1 MALLHPVRPLPEVP
15 VLARIDLYVDPWAGS
30 RPDAE
35 FLVDGGPQ
43 ITGRRLTWTDA
54 RVEIDRVA
62 AALVA
67 AGSTRGDRV
76 AFLGDSR
83 LDFFIH
89 FLAATSIGCIWQGLN
104 PKYTWDELAFVVAD
118 AAPRLIFD
126 GTMVGDRTAER
137 LAE

>member
-1 MALLHPVRPLPEVP
+1 MTGVP
-15 VLARIDLYVDPWAGS
+15 VLDRIDLYVDHWAGS

-43 ITGRRLTWTDA
+43 VTGRRLTWTDA

-89 FLAATSIGCIWQGLN
+89 FLS
-104 PKYTWDELAFVVAD
+104 
-118 AAPRLIFD
+118 LIHI
-126 GTMVGDRTAER
+126 
-137 LAE
+137 